1 MITNAISGTMMDKYF
16 TDLDK
21 ARNAIADTIANHLG
35 TELKVKIDPTRL
47 VLDEENKIVYHA
59 VVKESYDVFI
69 RTVKDAPVVIREPY
83 YTDKPPADKPPALTC

>member
-21 ARNAIADTIANHLG
+21 ARSAIADTIVKHLG
-35 TELKVKIDPTRL
+35 TELEVKIDQTRL

-59 VVKESYDVFI
+59 VVKEAGDVLI
-69 RTVKDAPVVIREPY
+69 RTVKDAPVDAPVLPREPY
-83 YTDKPPADKPPALTC
+83 YTDKPPARTC

>member
-21 ARNAIADTIANHLG
+21 AQSAIEDTIAKHLG
-35 TELKVKIDPTRL
+35 TELEVKIDQTRL

-59 VVKESYDVFI
+59 VVKES
-69 RTVKDAPVVIREPY
+69 
-83 YTDKPPADKPPALTC
+83 

>member
-21 ARNAIADTIANHLG
+21 AQSAIADTIAKHLG
-35 TELKVKIDPTRL
+35 TELEVKIDQIQL

-59 VVKESYDVFI
+59 VVKEASDVFI
-69 RTVKDAPVVIREPY
+69 RTVKYAPVR
-83 YTDKPPADKPPALTC
+83 

>member
-21 ARNAIADTIANHLG
+21 ARSAIADTIAKHLG
-35 TELKVKIDPTRL
+35 TELEVKIDQTRL

-59 VVKESYDVFI
+59 VVKEASDVFI
-69 RTVKDAPVVIREPY
+69 RTVKDAPVLPREIY
-83 YTDKPPADKPPALTC
+83 CTDKSSALTC

>member
-21 ARNAIADTIANHLG
+21 AQSAIADTIAKHLG
-35 TELKVKIDPTRL
+35 TELEVKIDQIQL

-69 RTVKDAPVVIREPY
+69 RTVKDAPVLPREPY
-83 YTDKPPADKPPALTC
+83 YTDKPPVITC

>member
-21 ARNAIADTIANHLG
+21 AQSAIADTIAKHLG
-35 TELKVKIDPTRL
+35 TELEVKIDQTRL

-59 VVKESYDVFI
+59 VVKEASDVFI
-69 RTVKDAPVVIREPY
+69 RTAKDAPVLLREPY
-83 YTDKPPADKPPALTC
+83 YTDEPPALTC

>member
-21 ARNAIADTIANHLG
+21 ARSAIADTIAKYLG
-35 TELKVKIDPTRL
+35 TELKVKIEQTRL

-59 VVKESYDVFI
+59 VVKEASDVLI
-69 RTVKDAPVVIREPY
+69 RTVKDAPVLPREPY
-83 YTDKPPADKPPALTC
+83 YTDKPPVITC

>member
-21 ARNAIADTIANHLG
+21 ARSAIADTIVKHLG
-35 TELKVKIDPTRL
+35 TELKVKIDQTRL

-59 VVKESYDVFI
+59 VVKKA
-69 RTVKDAPVVIREPY
+69 RTVKDAPVLPREPY
-83 YTDKPPADKPPALTC
+83 YTDKPPVITC

>member
-21 ARNAIADTIANHLG
+21 ARNAIADTIAKHLG
-35 TELKVKIDPTRL
+35 TELEVKIDQTRL

-59 VVKESYDVFI
+59 VVKEA
-69 RTVKDAPVVIREPY
+69 RTVKDAPVLPREIY
-83 YTDKPPADKPPALTC
+83 CTDKSSALTC

>member
-21 ARNAIADTIANHLG
+21 ARNAIADTIAKHLG
-35 TELKVKIDPTRL
+35 TELEVKIDQTRL

-59 VVKESYDVFI
+59 VVKEASDVFI
-69 RTVKDAPVVIREPY
+69 RTAKAAPVLLREPY
-83 YTDKPPADKPPALTC
+83 YIDKPPTLTC